1 MVDIKNTWD
10 PVFSFQSEMPDVIT
24 FKPLYKQR
32 VWGGRELE
40 RLYGR
45 DLPCGNSAIG
55 ESWEVVDRK
64 NDQSVVESGEFVGK
78 TIHELWCDYHEQ
90 VFGLGLPTSHRFP
103 LLLKILDARKRLSVQ
118 VHPPADIARD
128 MGGESKTEMWYVA
141 HADPGAEIF
150 VGIREGVTKE
160 IFEIGANE
168 GKTKEHVHRVPV
180 EAGDFMFI
188 PSGRVHAIGGGV
200 VIFEIQENSDT
211 TYRVYD
217 WGRNGLDGVPR
228 ALHVQESLKCIDF
241 TDIEPESGAAEGE
254 VLVHCPQFQV
264 TRWELTVGEPRVVG
278 GDGKFAL
285 IALVSGEIRCGERNF
300 CAGDFFLVPADLE
313 AKLITSAEALLLH
326 VTLND

>member
-1 MVDIKNTWD
+1 MVDNKNTWD
-10 PVFSFQSEMPDVIT
+10 SVFSFQSEMPDVIT

-90 VFGLGLPTSHRFP
+90 VFGQGLPTSHRFP

-128 MGGESKTEMWYVA
+128 MGGEPKTEMWYVA

-168 GKTKEHVHRVPV
+168 GKTKEHVHRVQV